1 MSVINFSAL
10 RTPLLPLLVFVPLGL
25 VLSHQGQG
33 DNPLIVFL
41 VNGIAIVPIA
51 QIISQSVEQIAEHLG
66 DSWGGI
72 FNATLGNLV
81 ELVIAFSALTSGLYE
96 IVLDSMVGGL
106 VTNLLL
112 VLGLAA
118 LFGGLKNQTLPFKAK
133 TALLNSKLLLAVVL
147 VSFVPGMLDHL
158 NQFDS
163 KQSHEQYSIILSVA
177 LLVFYALSFV
187 FQFSIPKDV
196 ISNDSLPNDIV
207 EPDQSKNRNALLIG
221 PLLILSVSTL
231 ALVFSSEALVE
242 GLTATA
248 QKFNLSNFFTGVFL
262 LPIFGSAAEFVVSL
276 RAAQRNRMDLAVAST
291 IGSSVQIIL
300 FVLPALVLVGAY
312 IGKPLGIFFSPQ
324 AMVAVIVAVFSVE
337 WVSSNGDLDWF
348 EGSFLL
354 MVYLLLLVSTFYLL

>member
-1 MSVINFSAL
+1 M
-10 RTPLLPLLVFVPLGL
+10 
-25 VLSHQGQG
+25 
-33 DNPLIVFL
+33 
-41 VNGIAIVPIA
+41 
-51 QIISQSVEQIAEHLG
+51 
-66 DSWGGI
+66 
-72 FNATLGNLV
+72 
-81 ELVIAFSALTSGLYE
+81 
-96 IVLDSMVGGL
+96 
-106 VTNLLL
+106 
-112 VLGLAA
+112 
-118 LFGGLKNQTLPFKAK
+118 
-133 TALLNSKLLLAVVL
+133 
-147 VSFVPGMLDHL
+147 
-158 NQFDS
+158 
-163 KQSHEQYSIILSVA
+163 
-177 LLVFYALSFV
+177 FYALSFV

-337 WVSSNGDLDWF
+337 WVSSNGELDWF
-348 EGSFLL
+348 EGTFLL

>member
-1 MSVINFSAL
+1 M
-10 RTPLLPLLVFVPLGL
+10 PLGL

-33 DNPLIVFL
+33 INPLTIFL
-41 VNGIAIVPIA
+41 VNGIAIVPLA

-66 DSWGGI
+66 DNWGGI
-72 FNATLGNLV
+72 LNSTLGNLV
-81 ELVIAFSALTSGLYE
+81 ELVIAFSALTNGLYE

-118 LFGGLKNQTLPFKAK
+118 LLGGLKNQTLPFKAK

-163 KQSHEQYSIILSVA
+163 KQSHEQYSIILSIA

-207 EPDQSKNRNALLIG
+207 EPDQGKNHNTLLIG
-221 PLLILSVSTL
+221 PILILSISTL
-231 ALVFSSEALVE
+231 ALVFSSEALVDA
-242 GLTATA
+242 LSATA
-248 QKFNLSNFFTGVFL
+248 QRFNLSAFFTGVFL
-262 LPIFGSAAEFVVSL
+262 LPLFGSASEFVVSV

-291 IGSSVQIIL
+291 VGSSVQIIL
-300 FVLPALVLVGAY
+300 FVLPVLVLFGAY

-337 WVSSNGDLDWF
+337 WVSSEGELDWF

-354 MVYLLLLVSTFYLL
+354 MVYLLLLISSFYLL

>member
-1 MSVINFSAL
+1 MINFSAL
-10 RTPLLPLLVFVPLGL
+10 RTPLLPLLVFIPLGL
-25 VLSHQGQG
+25 VLDHQGQG
-33 DNPLIVFL
+33 INPLIIFL

-66 DSWGGI
+66 DNWGGI
-72 FNATLGNLV
+72 LNSTLGNLV
-81 ELVIAFSALTSGLYE
+81 ELVIAFSALTNGLYE

-118 LFGGLKNQTLPFKAK
+118 LFGGLKNQTLPFKVK

-163 KQSHEQYSIILSVA
+163 QQSHEQYSIILSIA

-207 EPDQSKNRNALLIG
+207 EPDQGKNHNTLLIG
-221 PLLILSVSTL
+221 PILILSISTL
-231 ALVFSSEALVE
+231 ALVFSSEALVDA
-242 GLTATA
+242 LSATA
-248 QKFNLSNFFTGVFL
+248 QRFNLSAFFTGVFL
-262 LPIFGSAAEFVVSL
+262 LPLFGSASEFVVSV

-291 IGSSVQIIL
+291 VGSSVQIIL
-300 FVLPALVLVGAY
+300 FVLPVLVLFGAY

-337 WVSSNGDLDWF
+337 WVSSEGELDWF

-354 MVYLLLLVSTFYLL
+354 MVYLLLLISSFYLL

>member
-1 MSVINFSAL
+1 M
-10 RTPLLPLLVFVPLGL
+10 PLGL

-33 DNPLIVFL
+33 HNPLIIFL

-66 DSWGGI
+66 DNWGGI
-72 FNATLGNLV
+72 LNSTLGNLV
-81 ELVIAFSALTSGLYE
+81 ELVIAFSALTNGLYE

-118 LFGGLKNQTLPFKAK
+118 LLGGLKNQTLPFKVK

-163 KQSHEQYSIILSVA
+163 KQSHEQYSIILSIA

-207 EPDQSKNRNALLIG
+207 EPDQGKNHNTLLIG
-221 PLLILSVSTL
+221 PILILSISTL
-231 ALVFSSEALVE
+231 ALVFSSEALVDA
-242 GLTATA
+242 LSATA
-248 QKFNLSNFFTGVFL
+248 QRFNLSAFFTGVFL
-262 LPIFGSAAEFVVSL
+262 LPLFGSASEFVVSL

-291 IGSSVQIIL
+291 VGSSVQIIL
-300 FVLPALVLVGAY
+300 FVLPVLVLFGAY

-337 WVSSNGDLDWF
+337 WVSSEGELDWF

-354 MVYLLLLVSTFYLL
+354 MVYLLLLISSFYLL

>member
-1 MSVINFSAL
+1 MINFSAL
-10 RTPLLPLLVFVPLGL
+10 RTPLLPLLVFIPLGL
-25 VLSHQGQG
+25 VLDHQGQG
-33 DNPLIVFL
+33 INPLIIFL

-66 DSWGGI
+66 DNWGGI
-72 FNATLGNLV
+72 LNSTLGNLV
-81 ELVIAFSALTSGLYE
+81 ELVIAFSALTGGLYE
-96 IVLDSMVGGL
+96 VVLDALVGGL

-118 LFGGLKNQTLPFKAK
+118 LFGGLKNQSLEFNVK
-133 TALLNSKLLLAVVL
+133 TALLNSKLLLAVIL

-163 KQSHEQYSIILSVA
+163 QQSHEQYSIILSIA

-207 EPDQSKNRNALLIG
+207 EPDQGKNHNTLLIG
-221 PLLILSVSTL
+221 PILILSISTL
-231 ALVFSSEALVE
+231 ALVFSSEALVDA
-242 GLTATA
+242 LSATA
-248 QKFNLSNFFTGVFL
+248 QRFNLSAFFTGVFL
-262 LPIFGSAAEFVVSL
+262 LPLFGSASEFVVSV

-291 IGSSVQIIL
+291 VGSSVQIIL
-300 FVLPALVLVGAY
+300 FVLPVLVLFGAY

-337 WVSSNGDLDWF
+337 WVSSEGELDWF

-354 MVYLLLLVSTFYLL
+354 MVYLLLLISSFYLL

>member
-1 MSVINFSAL
+1 M
-10 RTPLLPLLVFVPLGL
+10 PLGL

-33 DNPLIVFL
+33 INPLTIFL
-41 VNGIAIVPIA
+41 VNGIAIVPLA

-66 DSWGGI
+66 DNWGGI
-72 FNATLGNLV
+72 LNSTLGNLV
-81 ELVIAFSALTSGLYE
+81 ELVIAFSALTNGLYE
-96 IVLDSMVGGL
+96 IVLDSIVGGL

-118 LFGGLKNQTLPFKAK
+118 LLGGLKNQTLPFKVK

-163 KQSHEQYSIILSVA
+163 QQSHEQYSIILSIA

-207 EPDQSKNRNALLIG
+207 EPDQGKNHNTLLIG
-221 PLLILSVSTL
+221 PILILSISTL
-231 ALVFSSEALVE
+231 ALVFSSEALVDA
-242 GLTATA
+242 LSATA
-248 QKFNLSNFFTGVFL
+248 QRFNLSAFFTGVFL
-262 LPIFGSAAEFVVSL
+262 LPLFGSASEFVVSV

-291 IGSSVQIIL
+291 VGSSVQIIL
-300 FVLPALVLVGAY
+300 FVLPVLVLFGAY

-337 WVSSNGDLDWF
+337 WVSSEGELDWF

-354 MVYLLLLVSTFYLL
+354 MVYLLLLISSFYLL

>member
-1 MSVINFSAL
+1 MINFSAL
-10 RTPLLPLLVFVPLGL
+10 RTPLLPLLVFIPLGL
-25 VLSHQGQG
+25 VLDHQGQG
-33 DNPLIVFL
+33 INPLIIFL

-66 DSWGGI
+66 DNWGGI
-72 FNATLGNLV
+72 LNSTLGNLV
-81 ELVIAFSALTSGLYE
+81 ELVIAFSALTNGLYE
-96 IVLDSMVGGL
+96 IVLDSIVGGL

-118 LFGGLKNQTLPFKAK
+118 LLGGLKNQTLPFKVK

-163 KQSHEQYSIILSVA
+163 QQSHEQYSIILSIA

-207 EPDQSKNRNALLIG
+207 EPDQGKNHNTLLIG
-221 PLLILSVSTL
+221 PILILSISTL
-231 ALVFSSEALVE
+231 ALVFSSEALVDA
-242 GLTATA
+242 LSATA
-248 QKFNLSNFFTGVFL
+248 QRFNLSAFFTGVFL
-262 LPIFGSAAEFVVSL
+262 LPLFGSASEFVVSV

-291 IGSSVQIIL
+291 VGSSVQIIL
-300 FVLPALVLVGAY
+300 FVLPVLVLFGAY

-337 WVSSNGDLDWF
+337 WVSSEGELDWF

-354 MVYLLLLVSTFYLL
+354 MVYLLLLISSFYLL

>member
-1 MSVINFSAL
+1 
-10 RTPLLPLLVFVPLGL
+10 
-25 VLSHQGQG
+25 
-33 DNPLIVFL
+33 
-41 VNGIAIVPIA
+41 IVPIA

-66 DSWGGI
+66 DNWGGI
-72 FNATLGNLV
+72 LNSTLGNLV
-81 ELVIAFSALTSGLYE
+81 ELVIAFSALTGGLYE
-96 IVLDSMVGGL
+96 VVLDALVGGL

-118 LFGGLKNQTLPFKAK
+118 LFGGLKNQTLPFKVK

-163 KQSHEQYSIILSVA
+163 QQSHEQYSIILSIA

-207 EPDQSKNRNALLIG
+207 EPDQGKNHNTLLIG
-221 PLLILSVSTL
+221 PILILSISTL
-231 ALVFSSEALVE
+231 ALVFSSEALVDA
-242 GLTATA
+242 LSATA
-248 QKFNLSNFFTGVFL
+248 QRFNLSAFFTGVFL
-262 LPIFGSAAEFVVSL
+262 LPLFGSASEFVVSL

-291 IGSSVQIIL
+291 VGSSVQIIL
-300 FVLPALVLVGAY
+300 FVLPVLVLFGAY

-337 WVSSNGDLDWF
+337 WVSSEGELDWF

-354 MVYLLLLVSTFYLL
+354 MVYLLLLISSFYLL